1 MPASLNLLGTVGRA
15 QPLALRTRGLQSKE
29 VELAQGPKDE
39 DDPTQLRRF
48 AKRIAEMKW
57 WNDNTSEKPAEAHD
71 QGEQAGESQAPSEDQ
86 QPPTRDEEQPTTDDG
101 PSSNGE
107 ASQTDETK

>member
-1 MPASLNLLGTVGRA
+1 MA
-15 QPLALRTRGLQSKE
+15 K
-29 VELAQGPKDE
+29 GPKDE

-57 WNDNTSEKPAEAHD
+57 WSDNNSEKPAETQD
-71 QGEQAGESQAPSEDQ
+71 QGEQPPQDRSEDQ

-107 ASQTDETK
+107 TSQTDETK

>member
-1 MPASLNLLGTVGRA
+1 MPARLNLLGTVGRA

-57 WNDNTSEKPAEAHD
+57 WNDNNSEKPAETQD
-71 QGEQAGESQAPSEDQ
+71 QGEQA
-86 QPPTRDEEQPTTDDG
+86 
-101 PSSNGE
+101 
-107 ASQTDETK
+107 ASRPERGSAAANEGRGATND